1 MATDVSGSRQ
11 TKTDFE
17 GIYADGKNAQRKHA
31 VIAPASKGARNRKRK
46 SSKILMHDRMMKY
59 QFQHRSVDNRL
70 MVAQSQ
76 KRHPLAQLELG

>member
-1 MATDVSGSRQ
+1 MFQESRQ
-11 TKTDFE
+11 TKAHFE
-17 GIYADGKNAQRKHA
+17 GIYTDGKNAQRKDR
-31 VIAPASKGARNRKRK
+31 VIAPASKGTLNRKRE

-59 QFQHRSVDNRL
+59 QFQHRSADNRL